1 LVELLKQPQYKPLQM
16 EEQVA
21 VVFAGVGGKV
31 DDVEV
36 AAVRRFES
44 EMLEYLHAKHEAI
57 FDEIRNSKDFSNDV
71 KAKLSAAIDEFKKGF
86 KA

>member
-1 LVELLKQPQYKPLQM
+1 M

-21 VVFAGVGGKV
+21 VVLAGVGGKV

-36 AAVRRFES
+36 ANVRRFES
-44 EMLEYLHAKHEAI
+44 EMLEYLHSRAAGVLA
-57 FDEIRNSKDFSNDV
+57 EIRESKDLKDDLR
-71 KAKLSAAIDEFKKGF
+71 AKLSAAIDEFKKGF